1 MTDIK
6 WVTNVE
12 RGIIKGHSPLKLF
25 LTLAYWFLETEHQNS
40 FRKWRLDLFFLV
52 RSFENPLGN
61 ASQVVNR
68 EGSLGYSWH
77 GSFADYWTSPWYWTN
92 IMVPDIWEE
101 FWLLDRKWEMQ
112 RNWIVFELEFLF
124 IKHLFYRILFLIH
137 LFEFIFIS
145 FSIVSGE
152 IFWNIENVMY
162 FQKWFW
168 DTSIEDI
175 LLNFGKYF

>member
-162 FQKWFW
+162 FRKWFW

>member
-1 MTDIK
+1 M
-6 WVTNVE
+6 
-12 RGIIKGHSPLKLF
+12 KGHSPLKLF

-77 GSFADYWTSPWYWTN
+77 GSFADYWTSPWNWTN

-124 IKHLFYRILFLIH
+124 IKNLFYRILFLIH
-137 LFEFIFIS
+137 LFEFIYHFQSFLEKFFEIS
-145 FSIVSGE
+145 RMLCTFENGFEILLSRIFSWKIFLSIV
-152 IFWNIENVMY
+152 IDY
-162 FQKWFW
+162 FK
-168 DTSIEDI
+168 
-175 LLNFGKYF
+175 